1 MPTVRRPQVERERS
15 ATTVL
20 LGLSGF
26 VLLAVSEY
34 DGELEQAVETTADLV
49 GCPGCGAVAA
59 AHARRPVR
67 VRDLPSAGR
76 PVTLIWV
83 KRVWRCAEPR
93 CATSTWTET
102 SEAIRARAS
111 LTERARA
118 EACRRVGQ

>member
-1 MPTVRRPQVERERS
+1 VEGERS

-20 LGLSGF
+20 LGLSVF

-59 AHARRPVR
+59 AHARRPAR
-67 VRDLPSAGR
+67 VRDLSSAGR

-83 KRVWRCAEPR
+83 KRVWRCR
-93 CATSTWTET
+93 HQQCATSTWSET
-102 SEAIRARAS
+102 SKAIAPRAP
-111 LTERARA
+111 LTEPRSA
-118 EACRRVGQ
+118 EQLPR

>member
-1 MPTVRRPQVERERS
+1 MGLGSHDPWCACRRRRRPQVERERS

-34 DGELEQAVETTADLV
+34 EGELEQAVETTADLV

-67 VRDLPSAGR
+67 GRDLPSGGGPGG
-76 PVTLIWV
+76 PVLGQQ
-83 KRVWRCAEPR
+83 
-93 CATSTWTET
+93 
-102 SEAIRARAS
+102 S
-111 LTERARA
+111 L
-118 EACRRVGQ
+118 G